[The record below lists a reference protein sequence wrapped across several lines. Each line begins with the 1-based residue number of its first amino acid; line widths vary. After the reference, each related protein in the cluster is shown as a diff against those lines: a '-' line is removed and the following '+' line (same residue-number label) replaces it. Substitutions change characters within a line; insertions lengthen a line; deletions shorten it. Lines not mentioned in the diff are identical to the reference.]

1 MNRLANIA
9 LACLL
14 VAGCSAGAA
23 QPPVGVAAPPT
34 GVPPAPTG
42 APAAPTASPRPT
54 VAPSPAVTPP
64 APTLPP
70 EPSLAATPGVTPS
83 PSPTAAAEAEPYS
96 INLYR
101 EGAFVSQYTKY
112 WCLPAAMQ
120 TMINMMSDGP
130 LDTSE
135 ETQERLYWQA
145 RDLSTETLRPN
156 GKGAQPEGWAN
167 SLNAEGYGPYAVRVE
182 PTLKEAVVLA
192 ARQIRLTGKPVG
204 LLTWR
209 GAHSWS
215 MSGFEASADPAVTD
229 DVEVTGVWV
238 QDVWWPRV
246 STIWGESDEPNTL
259 VPIGD
264 LREDYR
270 KYRRP
275 YRKFPDKDGRYVL
288 VVPLAPDQG

>member
-1 MNRLANIA
+1 MNRFASIA

-23 QPPVGVAAPPT
+23 QAPVGVAPPATGVGPARTAAPPT
-34 GVPPAPTG
+34 A
-42 APAAPTASPRPT
+42 TASPSPT
-54 VAPSPAVTPP
+54 VAPSPAATPA
-64 APTLPP
+64 APSLPP
-70 EPSLAATPGVTPS
+70 EPATSHTPEATPSAS
-83 PSPTAAAEAEPYS
+83 PSAAAVAEPYS

-182 PTLKEAVVLA
+182 PTLEEAVELA

-229 DVEVTGVWV
+229 DFEVTGVWV

-246 STIWGESDEPNTL
+246 STIWGESHEPNTL
-259 VPIGD
+259 VPVGD
-264 LREDYR
+264 LRADYR

-288 VVPLAPDQG
+288 VVPLAAGQG